1 MPYLDTRHK
10 KKSFTLTTFLLSVLL
25 LILFYIGLTYMD
37 PPIENGIS
45 INFGTTD
52 FGSGNVQPKERIQ
65 SEPMDTPPVEPVEQ
79 VVEEE
84 VAEEEV
90 IEEEVVEEEEIE
102 KEKIEEESEAEK
114 AAAERL
120 LTQEKEEALKIK
132 KAEETKRKAEEAK
145 KAAEKKAED
154 AKKKAEA
161 AEREKKAEAARI
173 AQQKRDAE
181 EKARK
186 EQEAKKKKLDE
197 LMGGLNK
204 SDGTASGSEGDD
216 NRAGDKGSPDGDPY
230 ATSYYGSPGSGSGTG
245 GYGLNGR
252 SLASKG
258 KVKQDCNEEGRV
270 VVKIIVD
277 RNGNVVSAQPGV
289 KGTTNNSPCLLEPA
303 KETAFKHRW
312 NQDSNAPSQQVGFVV
327 VNFKLGE

>member
-1 MPYLDTRHK
+1 MRYLDTRHK

-45 INFGTTD
+45 INFGTTE
-52 FGSGNVQPKERIQ
+52 FGSGNVQPKEKVQ

-79 VVEEE
+79 EQ
-84 VAEEEV
+84 
-90 IEEEVVEEEEIE
+90 EVVEEIVEEAVVE
-102 KEKIEEESEAEK
+102 EDEPEEAVAEEAPAEKI
-114 AAAERL
+114 
-120 LTQEKEEALKIK
+120 LTQENEEAIKIK
-132 KAEETKRKAEEAK
+132 KAEEAKKKVEDAK
-145 KAAEKKAED
+145 KA

-161 AEREKKAEAARI
+161 AEKQKKAEAARV
-173 AQQKRDAE
+173 AQQKKDAE

-186 EQEAKKKKLDE
+186 EQDAKKKKLDE

-216 NRAGDKGSPDGDPY
+216 NRSGDKGSPDGDPY

-252 SLASKG
+252 SLSTKG
-258 KVKQDCNEEGRV
+258 AVKQECNEEGRV

-289 KGTTNNSPCLLEPA
+289 KGTTNASPCLLEPA
-303 KETAFKHRW
+303 KKTAFKHKW
-312 NQDSNAPSQQVGFVV
+312 NQDSNAPSQQIGFVV